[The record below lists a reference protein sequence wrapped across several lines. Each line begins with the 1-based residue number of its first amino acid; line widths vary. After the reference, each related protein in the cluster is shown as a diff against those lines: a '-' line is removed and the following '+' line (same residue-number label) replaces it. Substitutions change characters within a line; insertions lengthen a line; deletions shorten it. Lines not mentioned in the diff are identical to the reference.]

1 MIVFKK
7 IKWKNFL
14 STGNSFTEIDL
25 CKNKTCLIV
34 GENGAGKSTILDA
47 LSFVLFGKPFRNI
60 NKPQLTNT
68 INKKDT
74 VVEIEFQINKTQ
86 YKIIRG
92 IKPAVFEVY
101 QNNKLINQNA
111 EQKDYQEILE
121 KQILKINHKSFC
133 QVVVLGSASF
143 VPFMQ
148 LSAANRRVIIEDILD
163 LQIFTKMNLILKD
176 KVATNSQDILVTEG
190 DIKLGKEKI
199 RMQREHN
206 ESIIALNQKT
216 ADKKRDQAD
225 EFARLIGVSQA
236 RVKDLQAEI
245 ADKKKKAEDIKKEQ
259 QKLQKLKDIQT
270 QLLQKI
276 QTCKSTIDFF
286 DTHDNCP
293 TCKQDIDLAFRQ
305 EAISQKN
312 LQITEVNEGL
322 DKLKTTI
329 TETAEKV
336 EALSTLNDDIF
347 NLNIELSQTNT
358 KIQSWAQQIK
368 DIELEIKQ
376 ISETSAN
383 LIVENINEDDLKELE
398 LKYNTLVDDK
408 EHLQTASMILK
419 DGGIKAKIIK
429 QYIPIINKL
438 INKYLSAMDFFV
450 NFELNEQFE
459 ESIKS
464 RFRDDFTYASFS
476 EGEKQKIDL
485 ALLFTWR
492 AVAKMRN
499 SMSTNLLI
507 MDEIFDSSLDSNAAD
522 SLMQIIHQIAADSN
536 VFIISHRE
544 QMNDRFTNIIRFSK
558 HKNFSMVQQ

>member
-1 MIVFKK
+1 MKAATS
-7 IKWKNFL
+7 
-14 STGNSFTEIDL
+14 ST
-25 CKNKTCLIV
+25 
-34 GENGAGKSTILDA
+34 AG
-47 LSFVLFGKPFRNI
+47 P
-60 NKPQLTNT
+60 
-68 INKKDT
+68 
-74 VVEIEFQINKTQ
+74 
-86 YKIIRG
+86 
-92 IKPAVFEVY
+92 
-101 QNNKLINQNA
+101 
-111 EQKDYQEILE
+111 
-121 KQILKINHKSFC
+121 
-133 QVVVLGSASF
+133 
-143 VPFMQ
+143 
-148 LSAANRRVIIEDILD
+148 
-163 LQIFTKMNLILKD
+163 
-176 KVATNSQDILVTEG
+176 
-190 DIKLGKEKI
+190 
-199 RMQREHN
+199 
-206 ESIIALNQKT
+206 
-216 ADKKRDQAD
+216 
-225 EFARLIGVSQA
+225 
-236 RVKDLQAEI
+236 
-245 ADKKKKAEDIKKEQ
+245 
-259 QKLQKLKDIQT
+259 
-270 QLLQKI
+270 
-276 QTCKSTIDFF
+276 
-286 DTHDNCP
+286 
-293 TCKQDIDLAFRQ
+293 
-305 EAISQKN
+305 
-312 LQITEVNEGL
+312 
-322 DKLKTTI
+322 
-329 TETAEKV
+329 KV

-558 HKNFSMVQQ
+558 HKNFSLVQQ